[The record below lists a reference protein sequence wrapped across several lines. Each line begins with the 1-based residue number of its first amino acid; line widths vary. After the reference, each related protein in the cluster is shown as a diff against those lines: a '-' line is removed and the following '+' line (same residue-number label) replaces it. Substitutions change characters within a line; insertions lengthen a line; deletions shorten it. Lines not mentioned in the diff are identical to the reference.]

1 MSTDNNKKHHVGT
14 NIGGELY
21 KHVIRVA
28 GEQDRSVG
36 SLIRVALRNIIFKH
50 EGDKLRE
57 QESNYGN
64 QSGGDCERNGIG
76 YG

>member
-36 SLIRVALRNIIFKH
+36 SLIRVALRNIIYKH
-50 EGDKLRE
+50 ESEKATNWE
-57 QESNYGN
+57 NNYGN
-64 QSGGDCERNGIG
+64 
-76 YG
+76 